1 MCGLKAQLSTEWI
14 SKHCMNWCGK
24 IKSFYWL
31 VFRYWANKLD
41 RHWQLCG
48 ISSPGLKCRTMLL
61 VKSVVQQ
68 FFFVF
73 VINKYLEFTF
83 LFLKLLYCRKKK
95 YMHGITWWCRRANLN
110 VIQWND
116 GLQTSQ
122 LLVRY
127 KTRNN
132 EIFILSVCFA
142 FLKKYWS
149 TDSVTKH

>member
-83 LFLKLLYCRKKK
+83 LFLKLLYCRKKNTC
-95 YMHGITWWCRRANLN
+95 MELPGDVVGLTWTLSNEMTVYRQVNSWCAIKLAIMKSLSWAFVLLFWKNSDRQ
-110 VIQWND
+110 IQ
-116 GLQTSQ
+116 
-122 LLVRY
+122 
-127 KTRNN
+127 
-132 EIFILSVCFA
+132 
-142 FLKKYWS
+142 
-149 TDSVTKH
+149 